1 MIDKDK
7 WIPSIVK
14 TIAIKNFGIS
24 DLVKKISKHK
34 KYLLDN
40 NYMIEKINK
49 IYIKNIQDRLFQN
62 YEKKFWNKKR
72 VSILN
77 DELKKDPEKR
87 KMPNEIIK
95 TLHSK

>member
-1 MIDKDK
+1 
-7 WIPSIVK
+7 
-14 TIAIKNFGIS
+14 
-24 DLVKKISKHK
+24 
-34 KYLLDN
+34 
-40 NYMIEKINK
+40 MIEKINK
-49 IYIKNIQDRLFQN
+49 RYIKNIQDRLFQN

-77 DELKKDPEKR
+77 DELKKDLEKR

>member
-1 MIDKDK
+1 
-7 WIPSIVK
+7 
-14 TIAIKNFGIS
+14 
-24 DLVKKISKHK
+24 
-34 KYLLDN
+34 
-40 NYMIEKINK
+40 MIEKINK
-49 IYIKNIQDRLFQN
+49 RYIKNIQDRLFQN

-95 TLHSK
+95 TLYSK